1 MIPPTAIGP
10 QRHLSH
16 SPSSPIALLLV
27 DGHAPDLQPWLTAAQ
42 IPAEA
47 IPSSTDPLQAISQRL
62 HQHRLEGAAV
72 QDLHLIA
79 HGSTQG
85 IRINQQWLDC
95 AAIQQQPQHLHHWGI
110 QRLFLWSCEVGQN
123 HDLIALLS
131 EHSGADVFSSQNKL
145 NQHTQQLH
153 SATGAT
159 QRLNDVVAASALA
172 QWQGE
177 LNTPLDNADYEY
189 KAGKE
194 KTNTLK
200 TIPSGHTVTSFTING
215 KAGSVGS
222 DSYVDGTYGRFKLDS
237 GGNFTY
243 ITDRNSAIALGQ
255 DVKGV
260 EQVNYATASTADPSI
275 TASGTISFSVV
286 GLNDTP
292 EITLRSSTA
301 NPEFSQGSS
310 SLIANQTS
318 VAEFSINDVD
328 ASEVIQSV
336 SLDLDDTSIQAYSLQ
351 PNPPLSSLPAT
362 LKVVLSQA
370 GIDAINAGNQLPGFK
385 INATDRSD
393 GFAKTG
399 KSEKIRPKVN
409 SNPSNPSQP
418 NGTQRSQITLEGIFK
433 VKEDDPTP
441 ASGTISIS
449 NSDPSNN
456 PSFPDLTL
464 AGQYGSFSLASGR
477 WRYELDQSKVQHLT
491 PGNANKISDTFTLKA
506 TDGSSKNIEITIT
519 GTKDDSVFSGDL
531 TGNVQVG
538 IPSRAVAT
546 GTLTITD
553 ADHGDNPT
561 IAGSQQIG
569 KYGTFGFRNG
579 QWRYSLNA
587 AKAQTIAKQQNK
599 TEQFKLQASDGQT
612 TTITIAIAGPVD
624 PTATPPATT
633 LNPGIA
639 QPITDPINT
648 PTTTPTKTVPGVT
661 TGIMPPTHTTNPQ
674 DQTPAAA
681 IPTGTTTSVREL
693 NIEIADDEQIGLQRT
708 LIRNHQATAIW
719 RTISADST
727 AKANANQVRIKL
739 PAQLALTIDQTQSG
753 FTREDAKAHLKALLH
768 HINGAKQRR
777 AIQQIAQVVQQQ
789 LQDTN
794 SNLDAVLLTPRQL
807 DLDSDEPSTLNL
819 KAPQQATDSSH
830 QSFVVD
836 GRALAE
842 GSRLR
847 MHQLGFLYLYGAIEV
862 HGGAGANQ
870 VIGDRSNQT
879 MKLGAGNDKLSG
891 GHGDDQLFGGRGDDL
906 LDGGANNDTLAGG
919 KGADLFRLSQGND
932 RILDFQLN
940 RDQLWY
946 EGPIQKLWLTQQGD
960 DLLIESRDGIQT
972 LLINIDKRD
981 ALMSDLFLT

>member
-1 MIPPTAIGP
+1 M
-10 QRHLSH
+10 
-16 SPSSPIALLLV
+16 
-27 DGHAPDLQPWLTAAQ
+27 
-42 IPAEA
+42 
-47 IPSSTDPLQAISQRL
+47 
-62 HQHRLEGAAV
+62 
-72 QDLHLIA
+72 
-79 HGSTQG
+79 
-85 IRINQQWLDC
+85 
-95 AAIQQQPQHLHHWGI
+95 
-110 QRLFLWSCEVGQN
+110 
-123 HDLIALLS
+123 
-131 EHSGADVFSSQNKL
+131 
-145 NQHTQQLH
+145 
-153 SATGAT
+153 
-159 QRLNDVVAASALA
+159 
-172 QWQGE
+172 
-177 LNTPLDNADYEY
+177 
-189 KAGKE
+189 
-194 KTNTLK
+194 
-200 TIPSGHTVTSFTING
+200 
-215 KAGSVGS
+215 
-222 DSYVDGTYGRFKLDS
+222 
-237 GGNFTY
+237 
-243 ITDRNSAIALGQ
+243 
-255 DVKGV
+255 KGV

-310 SLIANQTS
+310 GLIANQTS

-328 ASEVIQSV
+328 AGEAIQSV

-370 GIDAINAGNQLPGFK
+370 GIDAINAGIQLPGFK

-409 SNPSNPSQP
+409 SNPSQP

-519 GTKDDSVFSGDL
+519 GTKDNSVFSGDL
-531 TGNVQVG
+531 IGSVQVG

-561 IAGSQQIG
+561 IAGSQQNG
-569 KYGTFGFRNG
+569 KYGTFGFLNG
-579 QWRYSLNA
+579 QWRYRLNA
-587 AKAQTIAKQQNK
+587 AKAQTIAKQQSK

-612 TTITIAIAGPVD
+612 TTITIAIDGPTPD
-624 PTATPPATT
+624 PT
-633 LNPGIA
+633 
-639 QPITDPINT
+639 NT
-648 PTTTPTKTVPGVT
+648 PTTTPTKTGPGVT
-661 TGIMPPTHTTNPQ
+661 GIIPPTHTTNSQ
-674 DQTPAAA
+674 GQGGPAAA
-681 IPTGTTTSVREL
+681 IPTGTSTSTSTSVTEL
-693 NIEIADDEQIGLQRT
+693 NIEITDDEQIGLQRT
-708 LIRNHQATAIW
+708 LIRNQQATAIW
-719 RTISADST
+719 RTISADSK
-727 AKANANQVRIKL
+727 AKADPNQVRIKL

-753 FTREDAKAHLKALLH
+753 FSREDAKAHLKALLH

-789 LQDTN
+789 PQDTN
-794 SNLDAVLLTPRQL
+794 SNLAAVLLTPRQL
-807 DLDSDEPSTLNL
+807 DRDSDEPSALSL
-819 KAPQQATDSSH
+819 KTPQQGTER
-830 QSFVVD
+830 QQPLVFD
-836 GRALAE
+836 GRALAK

-847 MHQLGFLYLYGAIEV
+847 MNQLGFLYLYGAIEV

-879 MKLGAGNDKLSG
+879 MNLGAGDDMLSG

-946 EGPIQKLWLTQQGD
+946 EGPIQQLWLTQQGD
-960 DLLIESRDGIQT
+960 DLLIESRDGVQT

-981 ALMSDLFLT
+981 ALMSDLLLT

>member
-1 MIPPTAIGP
+1 M
-10 QRHLSH
+10 
-16 SPSSPIALLLV
+16 V

-85 IRINQQWLDC
+85 IKINQQWLDC

-110 QRLFLWSCEVGQN
+110 KRLFLWSCEVGQN

-189 KAGKE
+189 KTGKE
-194 KTNTLK
+194 KTNTLE

-215 KAGSVGS
+215 TAGSVGS

-237 GGNFTY
+237 SGNFTY
-243 ITDRNSAIALGQ
+243 ITDRDSAIALGQ

-310 SLIANQTS
+310 GLIANQTS

-328 ASEVIQSV
+328 AGEAIQSV

-491 PGNANKISDTFTLKA
+491 PGNANKISDTFSLKA
-506 TDGSSKNIEITIT
+506 TDGSSKDIEITIS

-553 ADHGDNPT
+553 ADDGDNPT
-561 IAGSQQIG
+561 IADSQQIG
-569 KYGTFGFRNG
+569 KYGTFGFLNG
-579 QWRYSLNA
+579 QWRYNLNA
-587 AKAQTIAKQQNK
+587 AKAQTIAKQQSQ

-612 TTITIAIAGPVD
+612 TTITIAIGGPVD
-624 PTATPPATT
+624 PKHTT
-633 LNPGIA
+633 
-639 QPITDPINT
+639 
-648 PTTTPTKTVPGVT
+648 TTTPTNTEPSI
-661 TGIMPPTHTTNPQ
+661 TGITPPTHATKPQ
-674 DQTPAAA
+674 GQDPVAA
-681 IPTGTTTSVREL
+681 IPTGTTTRVKEL
-693 NIEIADDEQIGLQRT
+693 NIEIADDEQIGLKRT

-727 AKANANQVRIKL
+727 AKADANQVRIKL

-789 LQDTN
+789 PQDTN

-830 QSFVVD
+830 QSLVVD
-836 GRALAE
+836 GRALTE

-847 MHQLGFLYLYGAIEV
+847 MQQLGFLYLYGAIEV

-870 VIGDRSNQT
+870 VIGDHANQI
-879 MKLGAGNDKLSG
+879 MKLKAGNDKLSG

-906 LDGGANNDTLAGG
+906 LHGGANNDTLTGG
-919 KGADLFRLSQGND
+919 KGADVFRLSQGND

-960 DLLIESRDGIQT
+960 DLLIESRNGIQT

>member
-1 MIPPTAIGP
+1 MIPATAIGH
-10 QRHLSH
+10 QRHQSH
-16 SPSSPIALLLV
+16 CPSSHTALLLV
-27 DGHAPDLQPWLTAAQ
+27 DGHAPDLQPWITAAQ

-47 IPSSTDPLQAISQRL
+47 IPSSADPLQAISQLL

-85 IRINQQWLDC
+85 VWINQQWLDC
-95 AAIQQQPQHLHHWGI
+95 AAIQQHPQHLHHWGI

-131 EHSGADVFSSQNKL
+131 EHSGADVFSSNNKL
-145 NQHTQQLH
+145 NQHTQQLLH

-159 QRLNDVVAASALA
+159 QWLNDVVAASAIQ

-200 TIPSGHTVTSFTING
+200 TIPSGHNVTSFTING
-215 KAGSVGS
+215 TAGSVGS
-222 DSYVDGTYGRFKLDS
+222 DIYVDGTYGRFKLDS

-243 ITDRNSAIALGQ
+243 ITDRDSAVALGQ

-260 EQVNYATASTADPSI
+260 EQVNYATASNADPSI
-275 TASGTISFSVV
+275 TASGTISFTVV

-310 SLIANQTS
+310 SLIANQTR

-328 ASEVIQSV
+328 AGEAIQSI
-336 SLDLDDTSIQAYSLQ
+336 SLDLDDNSIQAYNLQ

-385 INATDRSD
+385 LNATDRSD

-409 SNPSNPSQP
+409 SNPSQP

-456 PSFPDLTL
+456 PSFPDLNL

-491 PGNANKISDTFTLKA
+491 PGNANKIGETFNLKA
-506 TDGSSKNIEITIT
+506 TDGSSKNIEITII

-531 TGNVQVG
+531 TGSVQVG
-538 IPSRAVAT
+538 IPSRAIAT
-546 GTLTITD
+546 GTLTIND

-569 KYGTFGFRNG
+569 NYGSFGFLNG

-587 AKAQTIAKQQNK
+587 AKAQTIAKQQSK

-612 TTITIAIAGPVD
+612 TTITIAIDGP
-624 PTATPPATT
+624 TPDLTK
-633 LNPGIA
+633 
-639 QPITDPINT
+639 T
-648 PTTTPTKTVPGVT
+648 PTTTPTKTEPGI
-661 TGIMPPTHTTNPQ
+661 TGTITPKNTSNLQ
-674 DQTPAAA
+674 GQGPAAA
-681 IPTGTTTSVREL
+681 IPTVNNTSVTEL
-693 NIEIADDEQIGLQRT
+693 NIEITDDEQIGLQRT
-708 LIRNHQATAIW
+708 LIRNQQATAIW
-719 RTISADST
+719 RTISADSK
-727 AKANANQVRIKL
+727 AKADANQVRIKL

-768 HINGAKQRR
+768 RISGAKQRR
-777 AIQQIAQVVQQQ
+777 AIQQIARYVEQQP
-789 LQDTN
+789 QDTIGD
-794 SNLDAVLLTPRQL
+794 LDAVLLTPRQL
-807 DLDSDEPSTLNL
+807 DRDPDEPSALSL
-819 KAPQQATDSSH
+819 KTPQQDTERH
-830 QSFVVD
+830 QPLVFD
-836 GRALAE
+836 GRALAK

-847 MHQLGFLYLYGAIEV
+847 TNQLGFLYLFGAIEV
-862 HGGAGANQ
+862 HGGTAANQ

-879 MKLGAGNDKLSG
+879 MNLGAGDDMLSG

-906 LDGGANNDTLAGG
+906 LDGGANNDELTGG
-919 KGADLFRLSQGND
+919 KGADLFRLSKGHDQ
-932 RILDFQLN
+932 ILDFQLN
-940 RDQLWY
+940 RDQLSY
-946 EGPIQKLWLTQQGD
+946 KGPIQQLWLTQQGD
-960 DLLIESRDGIQT
+960 DLLIESRNGIQT